1 MSLDLSAYPSIQTA
15 LFCNVVVPDYAT
27 LTFSN
32 YPRTITLD
40 GTSYTGMG
48 QLLSVT
54 DNTSELRASRGELT
68 VTISGIP
75 TQNISDLLT
84 YKFKG
89 STISVIR
96 GIFDST
102 TGALLPIAGNPAG
115 RFQGIINNFGLN
127 EEWSGQDASNTITFV
142 CTSTVGVLMNKIAG
156 RKTNP
161 TDEKRFYPSDLS
173 MDRVLKLANS
183 NFNFGAVVK

>member
-1 MSLDLSAYPSIQTA
+1 MSLDLSAYSSIQTA

-27 LTFSN
+27 LTFTN
-32 YPRTITLD
+32 YPRNITLQ
-40 GTSYTGMG
+40 GTTYTGMG

-75 TQNISDLLT
+75 AQNISDLLT

-89 STISVIR
+89 STISVLR
-96 GIFDST
+96 AIFDAN
-102 TGALLPIAGNPAG
+102 TGQLLPITGNPAG

-127 EEWSGQDASNTITFV
+127 EDWSGQDASNTISFI
-142 CTSTVGVLMNKIAG
+142 CTSTVGVLMNKVAG

-161 TDEKRFYPSDLS
+161 TDQKKFYPTDLS

-183 NFNFGAVVK
+183 NYNFGAVIR